1 MNQWDLYIKDFKQYL
16 LLERAMSKNTISA
29 YQDDVIKLR
38 NFALGF
44 ETLKKPGDLTYE
56 DLQQFLYFL
65 FSQFSYTE
73 TTQSRIVSGIKH
85 FYKFLMIE
93 NYIDINPAELIET
106 PRIKRKLPV
115 YLSVEEI
122 DLMLSCIDRSTAEG
136 ERNMA
141 LLETLY
147 SCGLRVSEV
156 VDLKLSQ
163 IHKVEGFV
171 LVTGKGNKER
181 LVPISK
187 SAINLIENYSQ
198 HYRKDLTIKKGNEDF
213 VFLNR
218 RGGKLSRQMVFLII
232 KELGRIAG
240 INKVLSPHSFRHS
253 FATHLLEGGA
263 DLRAIQEMLG
273 HESITT
279 TEIYTHIDQ
288 HFLRENILSY
298 HPRNKK

>member
-1 MNQWDLYIKDFKQYL
+1 
-16 LLERAMSKNTISA
+16 MSKNTISA

-38 NFALGF
+38 NFAVGF

-122 DLMLSCIDRSTAEG
+122 DLMLSFIDRSTAEG
-136 ERNMA
+136 ERNIA

-279 TEIYTHIDQ
+279 TEIYTHVDQ

>member
-16 LLERAMSKNTISA
+16 LLERAMSKNTIAA

-38 NFALGF
+38 NFAVGF
-44 ETLKKPGDLTYE
+44 DTLKMPSDLTYE

-85 FYKFLMIE
+85 FYKYLMIE
-93 NYIDINPAELIET
+93 SYIDVNPAELIET

-181 LVPISK
+181 LVPIAK
-187 SAINLIENYSQ
+187 SAIKLIENYVE
-198 HYRKDLTIKKGNEDF
+198 HCRKELSIKKGNEDV

-232 KELGRIAG
+232 KELSRIAG

-279 TEIYTHIDQ
+279 TEIYTHVDQ
-288 HFLRENILSY
+288 HFLRENILSF